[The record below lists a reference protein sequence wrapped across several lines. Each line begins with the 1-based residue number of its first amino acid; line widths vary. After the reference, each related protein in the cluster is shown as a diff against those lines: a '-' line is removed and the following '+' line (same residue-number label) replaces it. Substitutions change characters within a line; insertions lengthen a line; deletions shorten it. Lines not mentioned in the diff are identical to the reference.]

1 MKNEIIQNLR
11 ELDKFKEIIE
21 QIEMKKTPINISGLV
36 FVGKSHI
43 ISSIKEDVKRPICV
57 VTYNELQAKNLV
69 KDLRFFTD
77 KVEYFGK
84 REIASYDYVSESKDL
99 PYSRIEVLNKL
110 RNKEVNVVVTTI
122 EAIMQ
127 SMIPKE
133 ALYRN
138 VLTFTVG
145 NMFENSG
152 YAGKK
157 DLNSLKQI
165 LLLMGYERSDLVE
178 NRGQFSIRGGIA
190 DIGLTEKTGVRIEFW
205 GDEVDS
211 IRYFNIS
218 SQRTTEMTEKIT
230 IYPAHEYILSYNID
244 KEVIPEYSKIAS
256 NICNKIKEKYIIEKT
271 NKVESDIEAIQNG
284 EYISKI
290 DKYFNE
296 FYDKV
301 GSFLDYLP
309 KNILLCIDENSK
321 INQRI
326 ENILI
331 ENNNLIKSL
340 VEKERFIPEGILNVS
355 EFSKENWNSIYN
367 EKQTIYLEENN
378 SKAVNKF
385 EFNYRQVNFYKSE
398 IEILI
403 NDIKKWQ
410 KENKKIFILAGGK
423 ESVDKVKELL
433 KEYEIVADSN
443 PFTQIDNF
451 SSSKRASKGNNL
463 VEKEPVPEPDR
474 NVGKE
479 PVPQPDILEGGLSSG
494 FEFYDANLVVISLAE
509 AFGEEVKKRK
519 ASPTFRQGEK
529 IVFADL
535 KPGDFVVHKTNGI
548 GEFVGVNTIEADG
561 VTKDYIKIRY
571 KNNDMLYV
579 PTNNLDNVRKYIGGG
594 DTAPT
599 LNKLG
604 SKEWSN
610 TKARVKKNLR
620 EVAKDLIELYAKRQ
634 KIKGY
639 AFSKDTDWQRQF
651 EDEFPYQETDDQLRC
666 IDEVKKDMEEQRP
679 MDRLLCGDVGYG
691 KTEVAIR
698 AAFKAVMDHKQVAYL
713 VPTTVLANQQYES
726 FKARMENFGVNV
738 ELLNRFRTKKEQN
751 EVIKKLKLGDVDVVV
766 GTHRLLSEDVIYKDL
781 GLLII
786 DEEHRFGVKDKE
798 KIKKLKASVDVLTMT
813 ATPIPRTLHMSI
825 LGVRDMSVIYEPP
838 QNRRPVQTYVLEYDA
853 EVIKEAITKELER
866 NGQVFYLYNNVESI
880 PKKAMEIQEL
890 VPEAKV
896 EFAHGKMTGREL
908 EDIME
913 RFVKQEINVLVCTTI
928 LESGIDIPNANT
940 IIVENA
946 DRLGLAQLYQI
957 RGRVGRSDK
966 QAYAYVTYKRDK
978 LLSEVA
984 DKRLKAIR
992 EFTEFG
998 SGFKIAMRDLEIRGA
1013 GSLLGEIQ
1021 HGHMEQVGYDT
1032 YCNLLDQV
1040 VKEMQ
1045 GIEVK
1050 ESDEDPEIQIDINVS
1065 SYIPDSYIENSSQK
1079 IEVYQNIALCRTEE
1093 DIQNVIDEIIDR
1105 YGVMPKELENLIE
1118 VARIKELCRI
1128 AGVVKVSEKKNIMI
1142 STNTKPTSKNVVFYF
1157 DKNKYNPEIVD
1168 TLIKKYSY
1176 NVKFSAGIEPY
1187 VTLKISSTTEEEL
1200 LEKIK
1205 EFLKIVDKRDTPFCP
1220 QK

>member
-1 MKNEIIQNLR
+1 MKNEIIQSLQ
-11 ELDKFKEIIE
+11 ELDKFKELAE
-21 QIEMKKTPINISGLV
+21 QINCKKTPINISGLV

-43 ISSIKEDVKRPICV
+43 ISSLKEEIKRPICV
-57 VTYNELQAKNLV
+57 ITYNELQAKNMV
-69 KDLRFFTD
+69 KDLRYFTD

-99 PYSRIEVLNKL
+99 PFARIDVLNKL
-110 RNKEVNVVVTTI
+110 KNKDVNIVVTTI

-127 SMIPKE
+127 SMIPEKV
-133 ALYRN
+133 LYKN
-138 VLTFTVG
+138 ILKFTVG
-145 NMFENSG
+145 NMFESTG
-152 YAGKK
+152 FSGKK
-157 DLNSLKQI
+157 NLNNLKKL
-165 LLLMGYERSDLVE
+165 LLLMGYERNDLVE
-178 NRGQFSIRGGIA
+178 ARGQFSIRGGIV
-190 DIGLTEKTGVRIEFW
+190 DIGLTEKTGIRIEFW

-211 IRYFNIS
+211 IRYFGLA
-218 SQRTTEMTEKIT
+218 SQRTTEMTDKIT
-230 IYPAHEYILSYNID
+230 IYPAHEYILNYERD
-244 KEVIPEYSKIAS
+244 KTKEVEILPEYSEIVS
-256 NICNKIKEKYIIEKT
+256 NICKNIEEKYILEKNKKMSSSIEDATAISNAKDA
-271 NKVESDIEAIQNG
+271 NIYINEKSKEKVEADIEAITNG

-296 FYDKV
+296 FYENI
-301 GSFLDYLP
+301 GTFLEYLP
-309 KNILLCIDENSK
+309 KNILLCIDENTK
-321 INQRI
+321 ITQRA

-355 EFSKENWNSIYN
+355 NFNINSWNDIHS

-378 SKAVNKF
+378 RKTGNKF
-385 EFNYRQVNFYKSE
+385 EFNYRQINVYKSE
-398 IEILI
+398 LEILK
-403 NDIKKWQ
+403 NDIEKWQ
-410 KENKKIFILAGGK
+410 KENKNIVVLTGGK
-423 ESVDKVKELL
+423 EAAFGVDRYQGVR
-433 KEYEIVADSN
+433 V
-443 PFTQIDNF
+443 TT
-451 SSSKRASKGNNL
+451 
-463 VEKEPVPEPDR
+463 
-474 NVGKE
+474 
-479 PVPQPDILEGGLSSG
+479 GGLSSG
-494 FEFYDANLVVISLAE
+494 FECYDANLVVISLADALE
-509 AFGEEVKKRK
+509 GEVKKK
-519 ASPTFRQGEK
+519 KSSPTFRQGEK

-535 KPGDFVVHKTNGI
+535 KPGDFVVHKTHGI

-594 DTAPT
+594 DSAPT

-604 SKEWSN
+604 GKEWSN

-634 KIKGY
+634 QAKGY
-639 AFSKDTDWQRQF
+639 AFSGDTDWQKQF
-651 EDEFPYQETDDQLRC
+651 EEEFPYQETDDQLRC
-666 IDEVKKDMEEQRP
+666 IDEVKKDMEQQRP

-713 VPTTVLANQQYES
+713 VPTTILANQQYEG
-726 FKARMENFGVNV
+726 FKSRMENFGVNV

-751 EVIKKLKLGDVDVVV
+751 EVVKKLKLGEIDVVV
-766 GTHRLLSEDVIYKDL
+766 GTHRLLSEDVTFKDL

-798 KIKKLKASVDVLTMT
+798 KIKKLKTSVDVLTMT

-838 QNRRPVQTYVLEYDA
+838 QNRRPVQTYVLEYDT

-866 NGQVFYLYNNVESI
+866 EGQVFYLYNNVENIS
-880 PKKAMEIQEL
+880 KKAMDIQEL

-908 EDIME
+908 ENIME
-913 RFVKQEINVLVCTTI
+913 RFINKEINVLVCTTI

-966 QAYAYVTYKRDK
+966 QGYAYVTYRRDK

-984 DKRLKAIR
+984 DRRLKAIR

-1045 GIEVK
+1045 GMEVT
-1050 ESDEDPEIQIDINVS
+1050 ESDEEPEIQIDINVS
-1065 SYIPDSYIENSSQK
+1065 SYIPDSYIENGSQK

-1093 DIQNVIDEIIDR
+1093 DIQNVIDELIDR

-1118 VARIKELCRI
+1118 VARIKEMCRN
-1128 AGVVKVSEKKNIMI
+1128 AGIVKISEKKSMQDFQ
-1142 STNTKPTSKNVVFYF
+1142 NTQQSIVFYF
-1157 DKNKYNPEIVD
+1157 DKNKYKPEIVD
-1168 TLIKKYSY
+1168 NLIKKYGY
-1176 NVKFSAGIEPY
+1176 NIKFSTGIEPY
-1187 VTLKISSTTEEEL
+1187 VTLKIGNVTEEEL
-1200 LEKIK
+1200 IERIK
-1205 EFLKIVDKRDTPFCP
+1205 EFLHEI
-1220 QK
+1220 